1 MKYFFNRINVFS
13 KSSFSVQK
21 YSRAG
26 IHAEKRAKFPFNF
39 GTFVHVAKAI
49 SRHGK
54 THMACCKKYK
64 PCIFRLSKCLIFNIL
79 QKHQKSPYFAASQR
93 IM

>member
-21 YSRAG
+21 YSLAG

-64 PCIFRLSKCLIFNIL
+64 PYILKYKALIL
-79 QKHQKSPYFAASQR
+79 K
-93 IM
+93 

>member
-49 SRHGK
+49 S
-54 THMACCKKYK
+54 
-64 PCIFRLSKCLIFNIL
+64 PPQRLSPLNINVL
-79 QKHQKSPYFAASQR
+79 YLYGTNMDAYDDR
-93 IM
+93 